1 MKIGIVND
9 MPLAVEA
16 LRRALAARH
25 DFEVLWIAQ
34 DGQQAVDFC
43 TAQRPDIVLMDLVMP
58 NVDGDRGHA
67 PHHGARAVRDPDRYR
82 RCGRERV
89 ARL

>member
-16 LRRALAARH
+16 LHRALAARH
-25 DFEVLWIAQ
+25 NYEVLWIAQ

-43 TAQRPDIVLMDLVMP
+43 TAQRPTSS
-58 NVDGDRGHA
+58 
-67 PHHGARAVRDPDRYR
+67 
-82 RCGRERV
+82 
-89 ARL
+89 